1 MPTAPHRLATP
12 LEAWPAD
19 RQHVDTLVIGSGYGG
34 AVAALRLARA
44 GREVLVIERGSEFA
58 PGDFPDD
65 VAQLP
70 KFLRAPALHGRGVTG
85 SAHGLFDWHVGGA
98 VLSLTAN
105 GLGGGSLI
113 NAGVAIEPDADVLQ
127 QPCWPA
133 PLRSGTDVGKHSMA
147 RAFRRARRT
156 LGARTWHDEE
166 PLPKS
171 RALER
176 LAPHLRRGARAR
188 AVRVTIDGRAC
199 TRCGDCATGC
209 NVPGAKLTLRETY
222 LTGAVRRG
230 AQLVTGG
237 SAYLVTPPGPGAAF
251 GDDRWQ
257 VWVVPTG
264 RLASLDT
271 QASVLACEHG
281 RRFTAQR
288 LIIAAGTFGSAELLQ
303 RSREHHGAAFP
314 LSPALGKRYSGNGD
328 SLSFVVGNPQP
339 VHAEGRAHH
348 QGPPVGPTIT
358 RIVDLRRETHGR
370 RKGRPLAMAERLV
383 VEDGATPLALQRFTR
398 EMLATSFT
406 LAESEQF
413 GMRRLVSA
421 AGLDLLSSAAMA
433 RHTQVLLTMGHDGS
447 AGHLV
452 RLGDRDTTV
461 PYWPGPLETLPT
473 YRRQARMFQR
483 AERGGGVHLDA
494 PSWQLM
500 PPAAERLMS
509 GPKATRSQLTVHPL
523 GGCVMADRYEDG
535 VVDHRGRAWR
545 SPGQP
550 WRGLYVLDG
559 SIVPTSLGVNP
570 LLTITAL
577 AERAMTFL
585 LEEAEEGSA
594 SPGHDTDEAAT
605 PPPRAARPAPSPA
618 EAVRAAEAA
627 RPSAANV
634 DGEFDVSLFERLVC
648 AADQLRGPRRGAD
661 EPGTAA
667 ELRLEMGSAH
677 WLHVWDDPRHRVELR
692 RGRLRLQAPSEKR
705 DGSPTTLDYD
715 VQDGWF
721 ELLPAADH
729 VPFERGSRRRSWI
742 VTVLLVLWLFTWHL
756 NVFVTWWVQRGRDDL
771 LRSRRDDQMPAGLR
785 GAFDY
790 GRSLV
795 AGLMQAAERRTMR
808 YRLRLVRRGTGD
820 APQNLLLLGTKP
832 IGYGATWT
840 QLARWWWRHRA
851 DAGSGRGV
859 PPPRPTFWSQVTDPR
874 IVLLTGTSAG
884 PLRTWVAERWPRLA
898 GAWAWGRFEVDGAEL
913 VSQAPLLLNRGDL
926 TGGMVAQAAYPL
938 HFLRYALK
946 THLFELRL
954 PDYSGSAPLDA
965 CDPPEAIRGPD
976 GKPLVPEVHELVV
989 PRGRSEGEDPLVV
1002 LPTRLT
1008 LRLWCYRGA
1017 SEDPAGA
1024 VTPGRWQQHPVWRAR
1039 SVLLLH
1045 AFGQSGGMYTLPEL
1059 QPNLAEVLVAAGYD
1073 VWVLEHRISTR
1084 LPYTI
1089 FPSTIDQIARRD
1101 IPAAVQHILQDL
1113 RGPARGA
1120 ARHVPAD
1127 APLQILAF
1135 AQCIGG
1141 AALAMSL
1148 LDGRLSYP
1156 QAAGRNGE
1164 LPVQLPMLAGAVIS
1178 QTHPFLVGSAITR
1191 AKTWLPGLLRNLLDG
1206 GAVPLAVRGPV
1217 ETLPEAWVD
1226 RLLASLPVPASEHCP
1241 HERDLRT
1248 RQDACATCR
1257 RIRFIEA
1264 PLFKH
1269 ANLSSPV
1276 HEALPRLFGAANLQ
1290 LFAHAA
1296 LCVEHERL
1304 VDNDG
1309 RPVYVHDERMRR
1321 HFGLPLAFLHGA
1333 QNELFDVASARR
1345 SAAEYARLFPGL
1357 ARQVGE
1363 ALGQP
1368 EGGAAWI
1375 VDGLAHVDVVI
1386 GRDAPARVFQPL
1398 ARWFDRLLEHA
1409 HQDAAAP
1416 ALRTVLTARPPRAG
1430 PWIGHVQ
1437 PAPGPAEQNGGER
1450 RWQVRIAF
1458 LVDDRYSEGKQGADG
1473 PPGTRT
1479 WAWVRVRTRG
1489 GATAPAQVLPLA
1501 IVPYQQ
1507 QPGGRLP
1514 RTAGYRIAHGTV
1526 DVAVPDGT
1534 LAHDLRGYTV
1544 HEALVAEGAN
1554 RPPEYLLAEPVAA
1567 GDAPAGAGT
1576 AEGSLALLVARAR
1589 DACRQARRAERLARG
1604 HASAQRLEARERVA
1618 ARARLS
1624 RQTLAA
1630 LARAADGAPG
1640 DDITFAAASCRYPGM
1655 AIDGHRVDASVR
1667 ELLAW
1672 SRGAAS
1678 APAPVPAFA
1687 VLLGDQIYADATAGV
1702 VDSDNPLDRYAP
1714 RYATA
1719 LAHGRRHPLG
1729 GRRVA
1734 FGDLLATLPV
1744 YLTQDDHEYRDGWPG
1759 SGPIEAGRAQG
1770 RTRERRIVQLADA
1783 AATAFQR
1790 LHMPAT
1796 WPGAT
1801 SYAFRHGPLRCFVL
1815 DTRSH
1820 RQVSPQRIVHPDDWE
1835 RLRAWLADPEAATH
1849 LNCIATGSVMLP
1861 RLQPGCNPAD
1871 PGEDTMAWCEPDRR
1885 ELLRLLGAAA
1895 GAPQPRRFLLLS
1907 GDYHLS
1913 VALRVHVQGQARG
1926 AAIVAP
1932 PLYAP
1937 LAYANIP
1944 LGALDLDED
1953 LHTLGLRLEAL
1964 DRRDG
1969 SGFDTLQVSRREG
1982 GFRITLVQWL
1992 HDHAAGA
1999 AAALRTSPLE
2009 IVLD

>member
-1 MPTAPHRLATP
+1 MPAAPHRLATP
-12 LEAWPAD
+12 LEAWPAG
-19 RQHVDTLVIGSGYGG
+19 RQDIDTLVIGSGYGG

-133 PLRSGTDVGKHSMA
+133 PLRSGTDVGRHSMA
-147 RAFRRARRT
+147 RAFRRARRS
-156 LGARTWHDEE
+156 LGARAWHDVA

-176 LAPHLRRGARAR
+176 LAPHLRRGARAD
-188 AVRVTIDGRAC
+188 AVRVTIDGNAC

-222 LTGAVRRG
+222 LAGAVRRG
-230 AQLVTGG
+230 ARLVTGA
-237 SAYLVTPPGPGAAF
+237 SAYLVTPPAF
-251 GDDRWQ
+251 DDDRWQ

-271 QASVLACEHG
+271 LASVLACEHG
-281 RRFTAQR
+281 RRFTARR
-288 LIIAAGTFGSAELLQ
+288 LVLAAGTFGSTELLQ

-314 LSPALGKRYSGNGD
+314 LSPALGKRFSGNGD
-328 SLSFVVGNPQP
+328 SLGFIVGDPQP
-339 VHAEGRAHH
+339 VHAEGHAQHG
-348 QGPPVGPTIT
+348 GPPVGPTIT

-406 LAESEQF
+406 LAEGEQF

-433 RHTQVLLTMGHDGS
+433 NHTQVLLTMGHDGS

-452 RLGDRDTTV
+452 RLGDRDVTV
-461 PYWPGPLETLPT
+461 PYWPGPLDTLPT
-473 YRRQARMFQR
+473 YRRQAQMFRR
-483 AERGGGVHLDA
+483 AERGGGVHLHA

-523 GGCVMADRYEDG
+523 GGCVMADRYDDG

-545 SPGQP
+545 SPGQT

-585 LEEAEEGSA
+585 LGEPEDETSDARQ
-594 SPGHDTDEAAT
+594 DTDAADAT
-605 PPPRAARPAPSPA
+605 TVAAPRPQARPAPSPA
-618 EAVRAAEAA
+618 EAAQAAEAA
-627 RPSAANV
+627 RPSPANV

-648 AADQLRGPRRGAD
+648 ADGQLHGPRPGAD
-661 EPGTAA
+661 RPGTAA

-677 WLHVWDDPRHRVELR
+677 WLRVWDDPRHRVELR
-692 RGRLRLQAPSEKR
+692 RGRLRLQAPA
-705 DGSPTTLDYD
+705 PTLDGVPATVDYD
-715 VQDGWF
+715 LQDGWF
-721 ELLPAADH
+721 ELLPASAR
-729 VPFERGSRRRSWI
+729 VPFERGARRRSWI
-742 VTVLLVLWLFTWHL
+742 VTVLLMLWLFTWHL

-808 YRLRLVRRGTGD
+808 YRLTLVRRGAGD
-820 APQNLLLLGTKP
+820 APQRLQLLGTKP
-832 IGYGATWT
+832 IRYAATWT

-851 DAGSGRGV
+851 DARRGRGV

-874 IVLLTGTSAG
+874 IVLLAGPSAG
-884 PLRTWVAERWPRLA
+884 PVRRWLAERWPRLA
-898 GAWAWGRFEVDGAEL
+898 GAWAWGRFVVDGAEL

-976 GKPLVPEVHELVV
+976 GRPLVPEVHELVV

-1002 LPTRLT
+1002 LPTTLT

-1017 SEDPAGA
+1017 PQGEGA
-1024 VTPGRWQQHPVWRAR
+1024 VAPGRWQQHAVWRAR

-1059 QPNLAEVLVAAGYD
+1059 QPNLAEVLVASGYD

-1101 IPAAVQHILQDL
+1101 IPAAVQRILQDL
-1113 RGPARGA
+1113 RDPARGA

-1141 AALAMSL
+1141 AALAMSML
-1148 LDGRLSYP
+1148 NGRLSYP
-1156 QAAGRNGE
+1156 QTAGRDGE
-1164 LPVQLPMLAGAVIS
+1164 LPAQLPMLAGAVIS

-1191 AKTWLPGLLRNLLDG
+1191 AKIWLPGLLRNLLDG

-1217 ETLPEAWVD
+1217 DTLPEAWID
-1226 RLLASLPVPASEHCP
+1226 RLLASLPVPAGEHCP

-1363 ALGQP
+1363 ALGHP
-1368 EGGAAWI
+1368 EAGAAWV
-1375 VDGLAHVDVVI
+1375 VDGLSHVDVVI
-1386 GRDAPARVFQPL
+1386 GRDAPERVFQPL
-1398 ARWFDRLLEHA
+1398 ARWFDRLLQQVE
-1409 HQDAAAP
+1409 QTAAAP

-1430 PWIGHVQ
+1430 PWVGHVE
-1437 PAPGPAEQNGGER
+1437 PASATAVKDGTSR
-1450 RWQVRIAF
+1450 RWQVHIAF
-1458 LVDDRYSEGKQGADG
+1458 LVDDRYSDGKQGPEG
-1473 PPGTRT
+1473 QPGTRT

-1489 GATAPAQVLPLA
+1489 GAATTPQVLPLA
-1501 IVPYQQ
+1501 IESFQQ
-1507 QPGGRLP
+1507 QPGGRMP
-1514 RTAGYRIAHGTV
+1514 RTAGYRIAHGV
-1526 DVAVPDGT
+1526 VNVAVPAD
-1534 LAHDLRGYTV
+1534 ARAVELRGYTV
-1544 HEALVAEGAN
+1544 HEALVATEAAV
-1554 RPPEYLLAEPVAA
+1554 PPEYRQA
-1567 GDAPAGAGT
+1567 APAVAGGVPAET
-1576 AEGSLALLVARAR
+1576 ATPEGSLALLVARAR
-1589 DACRQARRAERLARG
+1589 DACRQARRTDRLTRR
-1604 HASAQRLEARERVA
+1604 HASPQRREARELVS

-1624 RQTLAA
+1624 RHTLDA
-1630 LARAADGAPG
+1630 LAGAPG
-1640 DDITFAAASCRYPGM
+1640 NEAADDITFAAASCRYPGM
-1655 AIDGHRVDASVR
+1655 AIDSHRVDAPVR

-1672 SRGAAS
+1672 TRGATPTPTPMPS
-1678 APAPVPAFA
+1678 FA
-1687 VLLGDQIYADATAGV
+1687 LLLGDQIYADATAGV

-1719 LAHGRRHPLG
+1719 LARGRRHVLG
-1729 GRRVA
+1729 GRREA
-1734 FGDLLATLPV
+1734 FGDLLAALPV

-1770 RTRERRIVQLADA
+1770 RARERRIVQLADA

-1835 RLRAWLADPEAATH
+1835 RLRGWLAEPEAATH
-1849 LNCIATGSVMLP
+1849 LNCIATGSVVLP
-1861 RLQPGCNPAD
+1861 RLEAGCNPAD

-1885 ELLRLLGAAA
+1885 ELLHRLGEAAA
-1895 GAPQPRRFLLLS
+1895 MVQPRRFLLLS

-1913 VALRVHVQGQARG
+1913 AALRVMVHGQPRG

-1953 LHTLGLRLEAL
+1953 LSPLGLRLETL

-1969 SGFDTLQVSRREG
+1969 SGFCSLRVHRRG
-1982 GFRITLVQWL
+1982 SGYRITLVQWL

-1999 AAALRTSPLE
+1999 LAPSRTGPLQ
-2009 IVLD
+2009 IDLD